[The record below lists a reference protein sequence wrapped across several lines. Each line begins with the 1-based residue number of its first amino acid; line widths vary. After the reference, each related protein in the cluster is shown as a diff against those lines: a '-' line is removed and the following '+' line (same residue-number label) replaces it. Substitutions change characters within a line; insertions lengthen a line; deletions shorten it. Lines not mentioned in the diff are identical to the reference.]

1 MTTQSARHPA
11 PPAPI
16 PTPANVPSTR
26 HSSGGRD
33 RPAPYTPRPASSG
46 ASSSLRSSR
55 KKPKVDLGPEYDRRW
70 YSSPLEDQTISSG
83 SDFTLMRQA
92 YDATSAIMNRVR
104 SDRHKLMTVLKQ
116 NGYLESEDEDEDEDE
131 KEEVNLFANL
141 DGAHDEEVSVK
152 REHAEGEEIED
163 EVA

>member
-1 MTTQSARHPA
+1 
-11 PPAPI
+11 
-16 PTPANVPSTR
+16 
-26 HSSGGRD
+26 
-33 RPAPYTPRPASSG
+33 
-46 ASSSLRSSR
+46 
-55 KKPKVDLGPEYDRRW
+55 
-70 YSSPLEDQTISSG
+70 
-83 SDFTLMRQA
+83 MRQA